1 MKTILETLT
10 PLGPDIDEF
19 VTRLAGSNDA
29 DAILLGESGGVSAI
43 TAAERLR
50 QSCEKDIILK
60 IACRDRNRIALRS
73 QIVTAAASG
82 FTKLLVVD
90 GAHPNRTPFSNAKP
104 VYELD
109 SLGLLRMIKR
119 GSPEFGEGI
128 DAAPA
133 AFMIAA
139 CIGGSTAADMTRAK
153 KFLEADADM
162 LFTYSLESVSRLRR
176 LTEKP
181 IFLSIVEGEAADPA
195 EIRQKAEAAGADG
208 INLIVDTLDK
218 APDGTTAAG

>member
-10 PLGPDIDEF
+10 PLGPNIDEF
-19 VTRLAGSNDA
+19 VSRLAGMDDA
-29 DAILLGESGGVSAI
+29 DTILLGESGGVSAV
-43 TAAERLR
+43 AVAERLR
-50 QSCEKDIILK
+50 QSCEKEIILK

-73 QIVTAAASG
+73 QIVTAAALG
-82 FTKLLVVD
+82 FTRLLLVD
-90 GAHPNRTPFSNAKP
+90 GVHPKRTAFPDARS

-109 SLGLLRMIKR
+109 SLGLLRMIKQ

-208 INLIVDTLDK
+208 INLIVHTLDK
-218 APDGTTAAG
+218 APDGTTATG